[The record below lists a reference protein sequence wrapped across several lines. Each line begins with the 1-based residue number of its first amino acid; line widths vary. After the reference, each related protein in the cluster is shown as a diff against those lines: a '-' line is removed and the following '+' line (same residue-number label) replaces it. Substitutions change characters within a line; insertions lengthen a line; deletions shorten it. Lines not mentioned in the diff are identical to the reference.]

1 MNYEIAKGDLTTAMC
16 EYSYGDTF
24 FCTFVKFLQGRLV
37 RGRSR
42 TASVN
47 VDSPTI
53 GPYATSTWR
62 CKINVANGPYIITYI
77 WALSMGKQ
85 DHPFQGTVLL
95 SDWFQLHT
103 HRRREFSAQESN
115 SNRQCR
121 KLRLGDDPTS
131 FNPCMQMQN

>member
-1 MNYEIAKGDLTTAMC
+1 
-16 EYSYGDTF
+16 
-24 FCTFVKFLQGRLV
+24 
-37 RGRSR
+37 
-42 TASVN
+42 
-47 VDSPTI
+47 
-53 GPYATSTWR
+53 
-62 CKINVANGPYIITYI
+62 
-77 WALSMGKQ
+77 MGKQ

-131 FNPCMQMQN
+131 FNPCMQMQTNVANRSWSRHSQTIYAITKQAI